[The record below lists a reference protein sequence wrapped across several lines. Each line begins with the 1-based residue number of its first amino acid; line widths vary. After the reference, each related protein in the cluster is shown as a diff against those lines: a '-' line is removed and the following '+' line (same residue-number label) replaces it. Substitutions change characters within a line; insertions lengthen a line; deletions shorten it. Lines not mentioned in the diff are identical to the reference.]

1 MSMMVN
7 SQNIRAQSSAL
18 PVLDSSLKSSIE
30 ICRRHRQSRIA
41 TRAASKCLP
50 EPDNPK
56 PRKFRFSLRG
66 LLC

>member
-1 MSMMVN
+1 MSMIIH
-7 SQNIRAQSSAL
+7 SQNISAQSSAL
-18 PVLDSSLKSSIE
+18 PVLDSSLKSTIE

-50 EPDNPK
+50 APDSPK
-56 PRKFRFSLRG
+56 PLKFRFSLWG